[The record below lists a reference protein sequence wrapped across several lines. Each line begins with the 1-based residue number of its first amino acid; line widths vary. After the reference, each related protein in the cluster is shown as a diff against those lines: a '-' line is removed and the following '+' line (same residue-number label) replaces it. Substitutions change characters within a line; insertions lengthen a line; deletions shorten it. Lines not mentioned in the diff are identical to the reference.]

1 MVLERLS
8 TVGDRRG
15 FTLAELMVV
24 VGVIGLLT
32 VAGAP
37 YFITYW
43 QTSKLRAGAE
53 ELATIVNQARQI
65 AITNN
70 TYACVKQVSNNVQI
84 FQGTSSTC
92 TGGSVWTG
100 PGTDGSG
107 NITLTEGLQVS
118 AATASVVFNYL
129 GAAPQVGTYTVLNP
143 TNGRTLFVKLASTGR
158 VCIVTTSG
166 ATC

>member
-15 FTLAELMVV
+15 FTLAELLVV
-24 VGVIGLLT
+24 VGVIGLLA
-32 VAGAP
+32 VAGTP

-53 ELATIVNQARQI
+53 ELASIVNQARHV

-70 TYACVKQVSNNVQI
+70 TYTCVKQASNRVQV
-84 FQGTSSTC
+84 FQGTSSAC
-92 TGGSVWTG
+92 AGGTVWTG
-100 PGTDGSG
+100 PGTDASG
-107 NITLTEGLQVS
+107 NFTLTEGVQVS
-118 AATASVVFNYL
+118 AATASVVFSYL
-129 GAAPQVGTYTVLNP
+129 GAAPQVGTYTVRNP

-158 VCIVTTSG
+158 VCIVASSG
-166 ATC
+166 ASC

>member
-1 MVLERLS
+1 MVSERLS
-8 TVGDRRG
+8 TVGARRG
-15 FTLAELMVV
+15 FTLAELLVV
-24 VGVIGLLT
+24 VGVIGLLAI
-32 VAGAP
+32 AGAP
-37 YFITYW
+37 YFVIYW

-53 ELATIVNQARQI
+53 ELATIANEARQL

-70 TYACVKQVSNNVQI
+70 TFTCVKQVSNKVQI
-84 FQGTSSTC
+84 FQGTSSAC
-92 TGGSVWTG
+92 AGGAVWTG

-129 GAAPQVGTYTVLNP
+129 GAAPQVGTYTVRNP

-158 VCIVTTSG
+158 VCIVTSSG
-166 ATC
+166 ASC